1 MKVRVQW
8 DKKTF
13 FTLPPFKP
21 NKELPLYTH
30 SFTPSTTFIPRYENK
45 TEFINCI
52 CTSAD
57 RIILLTEKYFTVL
70 STALET
76 IAQGEYNSIHGD
88 MKYLLHAQQHQEN
101 DSIVMSLH
109 MDEDVSIAA

>member
-30 SFTPSTTFIPRYENK
+30 SFTPSTTFIPRYEK
-45 TEFINCI
+45 ETYFRNCI

-76 IAQGEYNSIHGD
+76 IAQG
-88 MKYLLHAQQHQEN
+88 KN
-101 DSIVMSLH
+101 DSFHDDIKNL
-109 MDEDVSIAA
+109 